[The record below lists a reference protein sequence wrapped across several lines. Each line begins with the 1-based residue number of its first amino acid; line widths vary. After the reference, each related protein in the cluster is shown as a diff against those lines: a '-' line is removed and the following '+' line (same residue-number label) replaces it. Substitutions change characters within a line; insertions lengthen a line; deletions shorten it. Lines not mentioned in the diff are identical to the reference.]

1 MNVLS
6 NRKKGKGKKKVPLIK
21 KGKTKFLISSSLYE
35 LGLLKRKKKKKAK
48 KPTAR

>member
-1 MNVLS
+1 MNMLS
-6 NRKKGKGKKKVPLIK
+6 NNKKKVKKKIPLIE